1 MGAIFWIF
9 TLLVVKNYYSIVEVE
24 NKINHY
30 RLNIL
35 MNLIYP
41 VTEKFYNDN
50 FIMFYNID
58 NTNFL
63 GSCYIDF

>member
-9 TLLVVKNYYSIVEVE
+9 TPLVVKNYYSIVEVE

-50 FIMFYNID
+50 FIMFYDIE
-58 NTNFL
+58 L
-63 GSCYIDF
+63 MY